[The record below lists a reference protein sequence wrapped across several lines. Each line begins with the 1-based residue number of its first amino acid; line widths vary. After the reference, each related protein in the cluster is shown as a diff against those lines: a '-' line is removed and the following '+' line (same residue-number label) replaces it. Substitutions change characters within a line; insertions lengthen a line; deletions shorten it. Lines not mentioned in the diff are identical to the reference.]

1 MALWAMGDF
10 HLAFSVDKPMEVF
23 DPIWKN
29 HEKKIQKYV
38 TKCVKDTD
46 TIVITGDHS
55 WGRNLEEC
63 ETDLKFIEELPG
75 RKILLRGNHDMFWDA
90 KKTQKLNNLFQG
102 KLELLQ
108 NNFYNY
114 QDYALVGTKGYCYEG
129 KDSIEHF
136 LKLRTREIDRLRV
149 SFNDSFEGRL
159 QFLQNNYY
167 NYGDYALVGTK
178 GYCYEGKDSIE
189 HFLKIREREGERL
202 RISFDKAKAD
212 GYSKFI
218 MFLHYPPTTIGEQES
233 PFTQMAEEYGAAQV
247 IYSHCHGRER
257 YDDSFKGEVN
267 GIMYRLVSSDYL
279 KFRPERIL

>member
-75 RKILLRGNHDMFWDA
+75 RKILLRGNHDMFWDS
-90 KKTQKLNNLFQG
+90 KKT
-102 KLELLQ
+102 
-108 NNFYNY
+108 
-114 QDYALVGTKGYCYEG
+114 A
-129 KDSIEHF
+129 
-136 LKLRTREIDRLRV
+136 RL
-149 SFNDSFEGRL
+149 NDSFEGRL

-189 HFLKIREREGERL
+189 RGVERL
-202 RISFDKAKAD
+202 RTSFDKAKAD

-233 PFTQMAEEYGAAQV
+233 PFTQMAEEYGAEQV

-279 KFRPERIL
+279 RFRPERIL

>member
-10 HLAFSVDKPMEVF
+10 HLAFSVDKPMEIF

-90 KKTQKLNNLFQG
+90 KKT
-102 KLELLQ
+102 
-108 NNFYNY
+108 
-114 QDYALVGTKGYCYEG
+114 A
-129 KDSIEHF
+129 
-136 LKLRTREIDRLRV
+136 RL
-149 SFNDSFEGRL
+149 NDSFEGRL

-178 GYCYEGKDSIE
+178 GYRYEGKDSIE
-189 HFLKIREREGERL
+189 HFLKIREREVERL

-233 PFTQMAEEYGAAQV
+233 PFTQMAEEYGAEQV

-279 KFRPERIL
+279 RFRPERIL